1 MTSDRLASV
10 ALCIALVL
18 VGGLAWWMQ
27 LRPALHV
34 DATPLAR
41 LPHEIDGWRAV
52 DVPLEET
59 VESVL
64 QAEFN
69 LQRAY
74 LHPSREIIWMYVGYY
89 GTERGGRPKHTPRG
103 CYTGA
108 GWSILETRALAAD
121 PEGRLRVNEFQIERE
136 GERRL
141 VQFWYRSHR
150 RTGILGGFDQNVDRL
165 LGRLLDRRA
174 DGALIRVSAP
184 IRGDDLVAT
193 RGRLLAFASSL
204 DARIAEHWPE
214 EVPPLE
220 LAAVE
225 PKWIAP

>member
-1 MTSDRLASV
+1 MTPDRLTTV
-10 ALCIALVL
+10 ALCGALVL
-18 VGGLAWWMQ
+18 VGALAWWMQ
-27 LRPALHV
+27 LRPALHA
-34 DATPLAR
+34 DGAPLAR
-41 LPHEIDGWRAV
+41 LPREIDGWRAV

-69 LQRAY
+69 LQRVY
-74 LHPSREIIWMYVGYY
+74 RHPSGEIIWMYVGYY
-89 GTERGGRPKHTPRG
+89 GTERGGRPEHTPRG

-121 PEGRLRVNEFQIERE
+121 PGGRLRVNEFLIERR

-150 RTGILGGFDQNVDRL
+150 RTAILGGLDQNVDRL
-165 LGRLLDRRA
+165 LGRLFDGRA
-174 DGALIRVSAP
+174 DGALVRVSTP
-184 IRGDDLVAT
+184 LRSDGLVGA

-214 EVPPLE
+214 E
-220 LAAVE
+220 LADPGPVRIETSWLAL
-225 PKWIAP
+225 